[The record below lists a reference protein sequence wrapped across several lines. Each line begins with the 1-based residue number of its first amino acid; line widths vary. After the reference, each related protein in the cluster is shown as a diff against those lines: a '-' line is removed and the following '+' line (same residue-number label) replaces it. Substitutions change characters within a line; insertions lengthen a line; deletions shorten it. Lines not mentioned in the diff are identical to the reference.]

1 MRTFTRPLIAS
12 IFFAATSSAFAHV
25 AVSNAWVRAT
35 VPQQQATGVF
45 MDLRSGH
52 DNAKLVGVKTDAAA
66 TAEVHEM
73 RMQDNV
79 MQMRALPSLDLP
91 NGQTVNLKPGSY
103 HIMLMGLK
111 NPVKAG
117 DSVKLTLEVVHED
130 GAKESIA
137 VDAPVRA
144 LGTTTNNSTHP
155 AGADGHMHH
164 APEAHQH

>member
-1 MRTFTRPLIAS
+1 
-12 IFFAATSSAFAHV
+12 
-25 AVSNAWVRAT
+25 
-35 VPQQQATGVF
+35 
-45 MDLRSGH
+45 
-52 DNAKLVGVKTDAAA
+52 
-66 TAEVHEM
+66 
-73 RMQDNV
+73 

-144 LGTTTNNSTHP
+144 LGTTTNNSAHP